1 MAEAANSCFVVTR
14 YRVTDGPAFRAR
26 AEGALEAFAG
36 CAGFVSGRVGRNID
50 EADLWSLSVEFADV
64 GSYRRAL
71 GSYAVKVAAV
81 PVMYEAL
88 DEPSAYEV
96 LAHTEGSPDR
106 RRGSDRAADADS
118 VGLGEASAPVV
129 PSDLEP

>member
-1 MAEAANSCFVVTR
+1 MA
-14 YRVTDGPAFRAR
+14 DGPAFRDR
-26 AEGALEAFAG
+26 AEAALAAFAA
-36 CAGFVSGRVGRNID
+36 CRGFVSGRLGRSVD
-50 EADLWSLSVEFADV
+50 DAGLWSLSLEFEDV

-81 PVMYEAL
+81 PVMYEAI

-96 LAHTEGSPDR
+96 LVRSTAGTGR
-106 RRGSDRAADADS
+106 QGSDRAADADS